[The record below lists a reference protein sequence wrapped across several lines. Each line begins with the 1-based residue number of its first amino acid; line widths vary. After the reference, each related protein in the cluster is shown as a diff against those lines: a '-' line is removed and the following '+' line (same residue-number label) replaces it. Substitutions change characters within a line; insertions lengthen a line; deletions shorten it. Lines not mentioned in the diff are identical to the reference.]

1 MTDDPR
7 FVMSE
12 LNDARNKKKYN
23 AQTRLI
29 SDSQLIDL
37 RMKATNNPNDWLL
50 YKKEDLLNNL
60 SEEDFSIYKNYKNK
74 YNNFFNQ
81 RKIKN

>member
-50 YKKEDLLNNL
+50 
-60 SEEDFSIYKNYKNK
+60 
-74 YNNFFNQ
+74 
-81 RKIKN
+81 

>member
-37 RMKATNNPNDWLL
+37 RMKATNNPSDWLL
-50 YKKEDLLNNL
+50 YKKEDLLNNP

>member
-1 MTDDPR
+1 
-7 FVMSE
+7 MSE

-50 YKKEDLLNNL
+50 YKKEDLLNNP

>member
-1 MTDDPR
+1 MTDDPS

-50 YKKEDLLNNL
+50 YKKEDLLNNP

>member
-50 YKKEDLLNNL
+50 YKKEDLLNNP

>member
-50 YKKEDLLNNL
+50 YKKEDLLNRL
-60 SEEDFSIYKNYKNK
+60 KKEEPELY
-74 YNNFFNQ
+74 
-81 RKIKN
+81 IKEIEFR